1 MSSTSYTERQRIE
14 KEWHDAKYE
23 DGGEGN
29 RRVDTVSQKLWE
41 IVGQPRGQTIL
52 DFGCGDGWVSVGLAK
67 NGNDLHGF
75 DISSALIERARH
87 LAESSGVADRT
98 TFKEMAAE
106 ELDYP
111 NDFFDLVIG
120 TSILHHVDLPVT
132 LARIHSSLK
141 ANGTAIFLEPLN
153 QNPALQ
159 LWRLLTPWRR
169 TETERAFS
177 SEDLALVRRI
187 FPTTRFN
194 YYGLTAMFT
203 GGLMLLAPKSK
214 LLRGLNG
221 ALESLDGFL
230 VSTFP
235 SLGRFS
241 AVTIMEMR
249 K

>member
-141 ANGTAIFLEPLN
+141 ANGTAIFLEPHN

-159 LWRLLTPWRR
+159 LWRMLTPWRR

-177 SEDLALVRRI
+177 REDLALVRRI

-194 YYGLTAMFT
+194 YYCLTSMFS
-203 GGLMLLAPKSK
+203 GGLMLMAPKSK

-221 ALESLDGFL
+221 ALESFDGFL
-230 VSTFP
+230 LSTFP